1 MAALPFSAG
10 CHRSLPQE
18 LRQTPSSPA
27 SCHYSAAKRTQPP
40 LSQRLEDSFMV
51 ITDQGAG
58 GRSPSQAPLPFGGCL
73 NQGTESE
80 PHCPS
85 REQLEGVGLEQ
96 GLAGAEG
103 RALSPLHSSLA
114 SPSPHPPLASPLPLT
129 CSHHPPPLTR
139 RAHLPPGPQ
148 LPTPSELPLHL
159 PEASLIAF

>member
-103 RALSPLHSSLA
+103 RALSP
-114 SPSPHPPLASPLPLT
+114 PSTPHW
-129 CSHHPPPLTR
+129 PPLTLTHPWPHPFPSPAPITPHLSPAAR
-139 RAHLPPGPQ
+139 TYLRALSSPPQ
-148 LPTPSELPLHL
+148 
-159 PEASLIAF
+159 ASCLFIYQKRH